1 MNENVLMKWP
11 SINKYFEQLESDCQ
25 NNLLF
30 KCLLC
35 TPKIKKIS
43 TSKCSNS
50 NLRTHIKVSTANLCS
65 LEPSLCY

>member
-11 SINKYFEQLESDCQ
+11 SINKYFEQLESECQ

-35 TPKIKKIS
+35 TPKVKKIS
-43 TSKCSNS
+43 TSKSSNS
-50 NLRTHIKVSTANLCS
+50 NLRTHIKVYTFIYTFNNII
-65 LEPSLCY
+65 Y

>member
-1 MNENVLMKWP
+1 MNENILMKWP

-43 TSKCSNS
+43 TSKSSNS
-50 NLRTHIKVSTANLCS
+50 NLRTHIKVSSTNLFL
-65 LEPSLCY
+65 LEPILTY